1 MSSTS
6 EITPE
11 ELKAEIERGE
21 ELLLVD
27 VREPHEL
34 EISVLPNVV
43 AIPLGQIAERFEEI
57 PKDANIVMICRSGG
71 RSGKSTDFLLGQGYT
86 RVRNMVT
93 GMNGYATSVDTSMQ
107 TY

>member
-1 MSSTS
+1 MSSAP
-6 EITPE
+6 EITPQ
-11 ELKAEIERGE
+11 ELKAELERGE
-21 ELLLVD
+21 DILLVD

-43 AIPLGQIAERFEEI
+43 PIPLGQIAERFEEL
-57 PKDANIVMICRSGG
+57 PKDANIVMICRTGG
-71 RSGKSTDFLLGQGYT
+71 RSGKSTDFLLSQGYT
-86 RVRNMVT
+86 KVRNMVT

>member
-1 MSSTS
+1 MSSAP
-6 EITPE
+6 EITPQ
-11 ELKAEIERGE
+11 ELKAEVERGE
-21 ELLLVD
+21 NLLLID

-43 AIPLGQIAERFEEI
+43 SIPLGEVEARLDEI
-57 PKDANIVMICRSGG
+57 PRDANIVMICRSGG
-71 RSGKSTDFLLGQGYT
+71 RSGKSTDFLLSQGYKK
-86 RVRNMVT
+86 VRNMVT